1 MFILFGSV
9 QLTWTA
15 RMALTVAD
23 IQPAGE
29 VVVSYLPL
37 SHVAAQMFDMWMCA
51 SLGLT
56 TYFADPDAL
65 KVGERPDLVV
75 LRKPGLFSG
84 PEPPCVPLLQGSL
97 VNTLKEARP
106 TLFMG
111 VPRVWEKMQEKMRAI
126 GAKASPMR
134 KAVADWAKSIGLQYN
149 YSRMNG

>member
-1 MFILFGSV
+1 M

-75 LRKPGLFSG
+75 VRP
-84 PEPPCVPLLQGSL
+84 VPSL
-97 VNTLKEARP
+97 DLNLHVFLSS
-106 TLFMG
+106 
-111 VPRVWEKMQEKMRAI
+111 RA
-126 GAKASPMR
+126 P
-134 KAVADWAKSIGLQYN
+134 
-149 YSRMNG
+149 